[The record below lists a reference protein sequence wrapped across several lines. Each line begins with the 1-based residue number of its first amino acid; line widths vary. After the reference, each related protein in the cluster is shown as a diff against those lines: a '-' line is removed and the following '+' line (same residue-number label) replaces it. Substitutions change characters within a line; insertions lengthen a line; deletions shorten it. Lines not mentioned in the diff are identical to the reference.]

1 MLEKN
6 VSFLFLFHFFLL
18 RPLSR
23 FLPRSRSLFFLVRP
37 FFFIFSGLAK
47 GTEKHKNHAWDPTLH
62 LCTCG
67 EQALIKVDAMSGLV
81 LLVRPLDHSTESI
94 ALFMGKQSGLLVNT
108 FALFYKHSRLTELF
122 SLFPCFIF

>member
-6 VSFLFLFHFFLL
+6 VSFLFLFHFFL
-18 RPLSR
+18 S
-23 FLPRSRSLFFLVRP
+23 RSRSLFFLVRP
-37 FFFIFSGLAK
+37 FFLIFSGLAK

-94 ALFMGKQSGLLVNT
+94 ALFMGKGPQ
-108 FALFYKHSRLTELF
+108 
-122 SLFPCFIF
+122 CFCPVYGTCYT